1 MKKILLALGSI
12 TCLAFLFLWNDGK
25 FRTFARALNSGDYP
39 VLTESLDK
47 PSVTFDLRDLEPS
60 ILGLGLVLPKEEK
73 NRKEKILENLKID
86 GIENLKIERTYLDY
100 NGTGNEVTVFYVFEL
115 SRHLGSN
122 PIKELIVSVGHQTPR
137 AELILFDYG
146 IK

>member
-1 MKKILLALGSI
+1 M
-12 TCLAFLFLWNDGK
+12 
-25 FRTFARALNSGDYP
+25 
-39 VLTESLDK
+39 LTESLDK